1 MRRVLV
7 VLMEFNMFREK
18 FKKLKSY
25 AAAQLSN
32 YFPAVRGAV
41 LLIVI
46 PAIFIVPIYFF
57 SIFTEIVTGK
67 THRPVREYE
76 FRLAALKKDLPVNA
90 VVNYVSNST
99 APDDLIDAEYVLI
112 PVRIVKGLKPMHDH
126 LVFQN
131 FDTTEPPEIKGYTLK
146 KDYGNGVMLFKR
158 VSD

>member
-1 MRRVLV
+1 MG
-7 VLMEFNMFREK
+7 NMFGEK
-18 FKKLKSY
+18 LKKLKSY
-25 AAAQLSN
+25 ADAQVSN

-57 SIFTEIVTGK
+57 SILTEIVTGK

-76 FRLAALKKDLPVNA
+76 IRLAAIKNDLPVNA
-90 VVNYVSNST
+90 VVNYVSNSN
-99 APDDLIDAEYVLI
+99 APDDLIDAEYVLV
-112 PVRIVKGLKPMHDH
+112 PVRLVKGLTPMHDF

-131 FDTTEPPEIKGYTLK
+131 FDTVAMPEFEGYTLK

-158 VSD
+158 NQ

>member
-1 MRRVLV
+1 
-7 VLMEFNMFREK
+7 MFREK

-25 AAAQLSN
+25 ADAQLSN

-57 SIFTEIVTGK
+57 SILTEIVTGK
-67 THRPVREYE
+67 THRPVLEYE
-76 FRLAALKKDLPVNA
+76 IRLAAIKKDLPVNA
-90 VVNYVSNST
+90 VVNYVSNSK
-99 APDDLIDAEYVLI
+99 APDDLIDAEYVLV
-112 PVRIVKGLKPMHDH
+112 PVRLVKGLEPMHDF

-131 FDTTEPPEIKGYTLK
+131 FETVPTPEFEGYTLK

-158 VSD
+158 NM

>member
-1 MRRVLV
+1 M
-7 VLMEFNMFREK
+7 LMEFNMFREK
-18 FKKLKSY
+18 CKKLKSY

-90 VVNYVSNST
+90 VVNYVSNSKE
-99 APDDLIDAEYVLI
+99 PNDLINTRYVLI
-112 PVRIVKGLKPMHDH
+112 PVRIVKGLKPMHD
-126 LVFQN
+126 LLIFLN
-131 FDTTEPPEIKGYTLK
+131 FDTADMPKFEGYTLK
-146 KDYGNGVMLFKR
+146 KNYGNGVMLFKR
-158 VSD
+158 NM